1 MGRGISELLLSLLPN
16 MDVSAFVY
24 PNATFDQCLNSVEP
38 LCSSLT
44 KNDFVFILCGTND
57 TTSLAPNSC
66 PRLDLNKIKRLQMKT
81 NVIVSSIMYRHDMY
95 VYQNTNIHYTNQYL
109 QHKCRTLNVNYYHSN
124 DYIQRRHYTRHGL
137 HLNNAGKRMLSIK
150 LKEYILSH
158 LVSIEPVSSQTIP
171 DISVSSNLEPADIM
185 NISCPYSMSPN
196 STFGEIRPRIAMN
209 RNDPV
214 NRFFPELAL

>member
-1 MGRGISELLLSLLPN
+1 

-137 HLNNAGKRMLSIK
+137 HLNNAESGC
-150 LKEYILSH
+150 
-158 LVSIEPVSSQTIP
+158 LVS
-171 DISVSSNLEPADIM
+171 
-185 NISCPYSMSPN
+185 N
-196 STFGEIRPRIAMN
+196 SRSI
-209 RNDPV
+209 
-214 NRFFPELAL
+214 FFLI